1 MNFTKCPFHLRTAVS
16 CHFGWAKGA
25 NKRANVQTKRHGRGG
40 GRSDPS
46 VRGRLAE
53 PRRGASPGAPRG
65 CQGQGQNCGLV
76 PGRGAAELRAHR
88 VRFGFA
94 VSSETHRSNATPL
107 ASASCS
113 EPGRGAKSRGDGP
126 RPPACRLS
134 KTPFPQDRFA
144 GVKSAPPPP
153 PSKARASRVFPH
165 CLPSSN
171 VSAWTDLPCESHT
184 GSGVRTGYEP
194 ALSPPAPRDF
204 LSSPGAHLSL
214 FSMLSNLEH
223 RKGTRSRDSGP
234 ELRRT
239 RSMST
244 APPRPAPPTPTHSA
258 IWVARCGEGAVVCSG
273 LGRQR

>member
-65 CQGQGQNCGLV
+65 CRGQGQNC
-76 PGRGAAELRAHR
+76 GAAELRAHR

-94 VSSETHRSNATPL
+94 VSSETHRSNALPL

-153 PSKARASRVFPH
+153 PRVRRELQESSCTVFLPRTFLPGRTFPVRATQVRV
-165 CLPSSN
+165 
-171 VSAWTDLPCESHT
+171 
-184 GSGVRTGYEP
+184 
-194 ALSPPAPRDF
+194 
-204 LSSPGAHLSL
+204 
-214 FSMLSNLEH
+214 
-223 RKGTRSRDSGP
+223 SGP
-234 ELRRT
+234 GTSQLCHLLLLGTSCCPQELICLCFQCSVT
-239 RSMST
+239 WST
-244 APPRPAPPTPTHSA
+244 GKGRGAETLVQNS
-258 IWVARCGEGAVVCSG
+258 GEPGE
-273 LGRQR
+273 